1 MVAGL
6 YDCWPIS
13 GLNGYYNTRMGVPC
27 YLDITVTPEAGASQT
42 SGTINFSMLA
52 EIGLST
58 NATLHAI
65 INETGIPGTGTYAGK
80 EFDYSLRW
88 NMAGANGTALSFG
101 SSSETIDVDLDYTID
116 SSWDWEELYLTTFVQ
131 NNSTKEVL
139 NSHMVKMSDLVST
152 GISGEYSAVVCTPG
166 FSVVSP
172 SSGAITFNS
181 TSITGSAEISL
192 FSLDGR
198 LVDTMNIQNGI
209 GVFSPENSGVYV
221 LRLQTSEG
229 FVSSKTAVF
238 IR

>member
-1 MVAGL
+1 MIAGL

-13 GLNGYYNTRMGVPC
+13 GLTGYYNTRMGVPC
-27 YLDITVTPEAGASQT
+27 YLDITVTPEPGASQT

-58 NATLHAI
+58 NATMHAI
-65 INETGIPGTGTYAGK
+65 INECGIPGTGTYSGRQ
-80 EFDYSLRW
+80 FDYALRW
-88 NMAGANGTALSFG
+88 NMAGVNGTALSFG
-101 SSSETIDVDLDYTID
+101 ATSETIDVNLDYTID
-116 SSWDWEELYLTTFVQ
+116 SSWDWDELYLTTFVQ

-152 GISGEYSAVVCTPG
+152 GNNDEYTVEVGTPV

-172 SSGAITFNS
+172 SIGAITFNS
-181 TSITGSAEISL
+181 SSITESAEMSL

-198 LVDTMNIQNGI
+198 LVDTMNIQNGA
-209 GVFSPENSGVYV
+209 GVFSPEHSGVYI
-221 LRLQTSEG
+221 LRLQTSNG
-229 FVSSKTAVF
+229 FVSSKTAVL